1 MIKRTIILLALIT
14 TASFSHANTDSLR
27 YRIAEYCKTYN
38 ATIGVA
44 VSFIEDS
51 DTLSINGN
59 KMIPMLSVYKLPIVM
74 CVLNNVDKGLL
85 TLHTPIRIT
94 PNDMHEK
101 TWSPLRDKLTNTDTS
116 IALSEIIQYTIIQS
130 DNNCSDLLLKSIGG
144 VETVQ
149 TYLKK
154 LGLPNI
160 QVNNTEWEIFQS
172 WNLIYSNQAT
182 PQDITT
188 LLNKLYSEALFSDS
202 CYSFLWHTLTDCTTG
217 NSRIK
222 GKLPQSTEVAHKTGT
237 SFTTQEGIT
246 PAINDVGIIT
256 MPNGKHIAISI
267 FVAES
272 KESREVNE
280 NIIAEI
286 TKMVWDYAISKE

>member
-1 MIKRTIILLALIT
+1 MPISTVLDIELY
-14 TASFSHANTDSLR
+14 N
-27 YRIAEYCKTYN
+27 YN
-38 ATIGVA
+38 ASIGVA
-44 VSFIEDS
+44 MTLIEDS
-51 DTLSINGN
+51 DTMSINGN
-59 KMIPMLSVYKLPIVM
+59 NMFPMLSVYKLPIAMSVI
-74 CVLNNVDKGLL
+74 NSIDNGWQ
-85 TLHTPIRIT
+85 TLQTPIHVNQ
-94 PNDMHEK
+94 NDMHPN
-101 TWSPLRDKLTNTDTS
+101 TWSPLRDKLTTS
-116 IALSEIIQYTIIQS
+116 DNFINLRDIIQYTLIQS

>member
-1 MIKRTIILLALIT
+1 MIKKLILTMTTILA
-14 TASFSHANTDSLR
+14 ASTSYANIDSLR
-27 YRIAEYCKTYN
+27 YRIIEYCNNYN
-38 ATIGVA
+38 ASIGVA
-44 VSFIEDS
+44 MTLIEDS
-51 DTLSINGN
+51 DTMSINGD
-59 KMIPMLSVYKLPIVM
+59 KMFPMLSVYKLPIAM
-74 CVLNNVDKGLL
+74 SVLNSVDNGWQ
-85 TLHTPIRIT
+85 TLQTPIHVIQNDIH
-94 PNDMHEK
+94 PN
-101 TWSPLRDKLTNTDTS
+101 TWSPLRDKLTTADTF
-116 IALSEIIQYTIIQS
+116 INLSDIIQYTLIQS

-144 VETVQ
+144 VKTVQ

-160 QVNNTEWEIFQS
+160 QVNNTEWEMFQS

-222 GKLPQSTEVAHKTGT
+222 GKLPKRTEVAHKTGT

-286 TKMVWDYAISKE
+286 TKIVWDYAISKE

>member
-1 MIKRTIILLALIT
+1 MMKKLILTIT
-14 TASFSHANTDSLR
+14 TILAASTSHANIDSLKNK
-27 YRIAEYCKTYN
+27 IIEYCNDYN
-38 ATIGVA
+38 ASIGVA
-44 VSFIEDS
+44 ITFIEDS
-51 DTLSINGN
+51 DTMSINGD
-59 KMIPMLSVYKLPIVM
+59 KMFPMLSVYKLPIAM
-74 CVLNNVDKGLL
+74 SVLNSIDNGHQ
-85 TLHTPIRIT
+85 TLQTPIHVSQK
-94 PNDMHEK
+94 DMHPD
-101 TWSPLRDKLTNTDTS
+101 TWSPLRDKLTTTDTF
-116 IALSEIIQYTIIQS
+116 INLRDIIQYTLIQS

-144 VETVQ
+144 VEAVQ
-149 TYLKK
+149 TYLKE

-160 QVNNTEWEIFQS
+160 QINNSEWEMFQS
-172 WNLIYSNQAT
+172 WNLIYSNQAR
-182 PQDITT
+182 PRDITT
-188 LLNKLYSEALFSDS
+188 LLTKLYSETLFSDS
-202 CYSFLWHTLTDCTTG
+202 CHSFLWHTLTDCTIG

-222 GKLPQSTEVAHKTGT
+222 GKLPAGTEVAHKTGT
-237 SFTTQEGIT
+237 SFTTAEGIT

>member
-1 MIKRTIILLALIT
+1 MIKKLILTMTTILA
-14 TASFSHANTDSLR
+14 ASTSYANIDSLR

-59 KMIPMLSVYKLPIVM
+59 NMFPMLSVYKLPIAMSVI
-74 CVLNNVDKGLL
+74 NSIDNGWQ
-85 TLHTPIRIT
+85 TLQTPIHVNQ
-94 PNDMHEK
+94 NDMHPN
-101 TWSPLRDKLTNTDTS
+101 TWSPLRDKLTTSDTF
-116 IALSEIIQYTIIQS
+116 INLRDIIQYTLIQS

>member
-59 KMIPMLSVYKLPIVM
+59 KMIPMLSVYKLPIAMSVI
-74 CVLNNVDKGLL
+74 NSIDNGWQ
-85 TLHTPIRIT
+85 TLQTPIHVNQ
-94 PNDMHEK
+94 NDMHPN
-101 TWSPLRDKLTNTDTS
+101 TWSPLRDKLTTSDTF
-116 IALSEIIQYTIIQS
+116 INLRDIIQYTLIQS

-246 PAINDVGIIT
+246 PVINDVGIIT

>member
-1 MIKRTIILLALIT
+1 M
-14 TASFSHANTDSLR
+14 F
-27 YRIAEYCKTYN
+27 
-38 ATIGVA
+38 
-44 VSFIEDS
+44 
-51 DTLSINGN
+51 
-59 KMIPMLSVYKLPIVM
+59 PMLSVYKLPIAMSVI
-74 CVLNNVDKGLL
+74 NSIDNGWQ
-85 TLHTPIRIT
+85 TLQTPIHVNQ
-94 PNDMHEK
+94 NDMHPN
-101 TWSPLRDKLTNTDTS
+101 TWSPLRDKLTTS
-116 IALSEIIQYTIIQS
+116 DNFINLRDIIQYTLIQS